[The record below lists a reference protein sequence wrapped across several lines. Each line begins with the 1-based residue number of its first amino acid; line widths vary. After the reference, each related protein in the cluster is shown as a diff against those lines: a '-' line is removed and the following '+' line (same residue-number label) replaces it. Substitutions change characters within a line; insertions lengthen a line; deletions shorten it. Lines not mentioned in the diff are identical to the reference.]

1 MENSRTTLKKIREAK
16 ATGEKLTMITAYDY
30 PGAQLAEAAG
40 VDMIL
45 VGDSLGNVVLGYETT
60 LPVTMDD
67 MVHHTKAVARGNKTA
82 LVVADMPFLSYQVSI
97 EEAVKN
103 AGRLMQEGGAHAV
116 KLEGG
121 RDVVPIVRR
130 LTSAGIPVM
139 GHLGFTPQSVHQL
152 GGFLM
157 QGKSAQAAKDLL
169 DDAKAL
175 EEAGAFA
182 VVLELVPAEVA
193 AAITRRLN
201 IPTIGIGSGPA
212 CDGQVQVFHDVLGL
226 NASFTPRHAKRY
238 AELYAVGSRALSEYV
253 AEVRSGQFPGPE
265 QTRQMQDEEKA
276 EFLRLLGLEE
286 GKEA

>member
-116 KLEGG
+116 KLEG
-121 RDVVPIVRR
+121 
-130 LTSAGIPVM
+130 AGMLFP
-139 GHLGFTPQSVHQL
+139 LS
-152 GGFLM
+152 GG
-157 QGKSAQAAKDLL
+157 
-169 DDAKAL
+169 
-175 EEAGAFA
+175 
-182 VVLELVPAEVA
+182 
-193 AAITRRLN
+193 
-201 IPTIGIGSGPA
+201 
-212 CDGQVQVFHDVLGL
+212 
-226 NASFTPRHAKRY
+226 
-238 AELYAVGSRALSEYV
+238 
-253 AEVRSGQFPGPE
+253 
-265 QTRQMQDEEKA
+265 
-276 EFLRLLGLEE
+276 
-286 GKEA
+286 